1 MVNQFYLIVT
11 SNISISNL
19 LRLFLSILYS
29 IKTKFCSINFWL
41 WVQSYLIPQSFCT
54 VFNTLYNFSVWNQFQ
69 LNDNE
74 LNLKSEV
81 LSISIEN
88 TCFGFI
94 SNILRL
100 NCNPLE
106 NSSLIRLILW
116 NGILILKALRLN
128 FKTML
133 RHLQSK

>member
-128 FKTML
+128 F
-133 RHLQSK
+133 